1 MNLFVLTAN
10 GQSNFLPFCKVI
22 SAPNLSVIQVRKS
35 SLGWFK
41 LNTDGLFST
50 RCEEPPPIVL
60 FLLEFDKFETLS
72 QGLSKDFSFK
82 SFQSFMIKIS
92 FIGKG
97 KKIVGCEFFSLYS
110 RMPPKYWVNRD
121 SIKNGVKC

>member
-22 SAPNLSVIQVRKS
+22 PPPNLSVIQVRKS

-41 LNTDGLFST
+41 LNTDGLFMENPDPT

-72 QGLSKDFSFK
+72 QVLSKDFSFK

-92 FIGKG
+92 FIGRG
-97 KKIVGCEFFSLYS
+97 KK
-110 RMPPKYWVNRD
+110 
-121 SIKNGVKC
+121 